1 MGYRQYFY
9 KLSNDL
15 IEKIRHCKTE
25 AEFVGLIKEEEPN
38 AVEEY
43 GEETYVPLYN
53 YGIGGNVMAEYIER
67 GGDRFPTSFR
77 SEEKGDY
84 RQGWN
89 HCLRAIYQIPAAD
102 VAEVKHGHWHN
113 VYMSSASS
121 FVGTCSVCGISNDIP
136 PVPLAKYCPNC
147 GAKMDGGQ
155 DDG

>member
-102 VAEVKHGHWHN
+102 VVEVVRCRECQHYNAGFECLIEG
-113 VYMSSASS
+113 YGIERPADYFCASGKCK
-121 FVGTCSVCGISNDIP
+121 V
-136 PVPLAKYCPNC
+136 
-147 GAKMDGGQ
+147 GGQ
-155 DDG
+155 DDV